1 MPFRSEKI
9 RLPETLDRRVKLTA
23 AQKAEIRHRYL
34 AGGCSLRGLAREY
47 GVSHKTVLLIVNPE
61 SKAVND
67 RRIKEH
73 WMDYKESREK
83 HAAVVREHR
92 RYKQDLLLSGK
103 ISINSTENGG
113 NHDATQGKRPAP

>member
-9 RLPETLDRRVKLTA
+9 RLPETLDRRVKLTV

-34 AGGCSLRGLAREY
+34 AGGCSLRSLAAEY
-47 GVSHKTVLLIVNPE
+47 GVSHKSILLIVNPD
-61 SKAVND
+61 SKARND

-73 WMDYKESREK
+73 WRDYVESREK

-92 RYKQDLLLSGK
+92 RYKQDLLLKGEL
-103 ISINSTENGG
+103 SINSAESGG
-113 NHDATQGKRPAP
+113 NNGQT

>member
-23 AQKAEIRHRYL
+23 VQKAEILHRYL

-47 GVSHKTVLLIVNPE
+47 GVSHKTVLMIVNPE
-61 SKAVND
+61 SKARND

-73 WMDYKESREK
+73 WKDYVESREK
-83 HAAVVREHR
+83 HAATVREHR
-92 RYKQDLLLSGK
+92 RYKQNLLLKGK
-103 ISINSTENGG
+103 LSINSAESGGDNGQ
-113 NHDATQGKRPAP
+113 T

>member
-1 MPFRSEKI
+1 MPFRSERI
-9 RLPETLDRRVKLTA
+9 RLPETLDRRVKLTSV
-23 AQKAEIRHRYL
+23 QKAEILRRYL

-61 SKAVND
+61 SKARND

-73 WMDYKESREK
+73 WRDYVESREK

-92 RYKQDLLLSGK
+92 RYKQNLLNSGRLSPGDK
-103 ISINSTENGG
+103 LEEQS
-113 NHDATQGKRPAP
+113 

>member
-1 MPFRSEKI
+1 MPEN
-9 RLPETLDRRVKLTA
+9 LDRRVKLTA

-34 AGGCSLRGLAREY
+34 AGGCTLRSLAAEY

-73 WMDYKESREK
+73 WKDYQESREK
-83 HAAVVREHR
+83 HAATVREHR
-92 RYKQDLLLSGK
+92 RYKQDLLNRGE
-103 ISINSTENGG
+103 ISINSAESGG
-113 NHDATQGKRPAP
+113 NNDAN